1 MLLFRERRMY
11 MQKRWQNGQRLAGLC
26 LLGSLCCYPAVAGAQ
41 MTTTSTSLH
50 REAVQLARGGNYAK
64 SLQIMQQLEQETDE
78 GYWADYLVILS
89 WAGQEKQLVT
99 LADRHYQGDF
109 SRVPDYALRPL
120 AQAYEK
126 AGQIDK
132 AASLYKRLQS
142 AEPQQA
148 YRTAYEQGLSDMGR
162 KGYVA
167 AEHDFAQAR
176 QLAMVSG
183 KVETGFVK
191 DMDAR
196 RAALYIQQGEY
207 DRSVI
212 ILRPYVENGTA
223 SMRMISDYLM
233 ALRFDNRAKEAEL
246 VFSQK
251 CPDWSKMP
259 AYGLQTMGDLYL
271 RAGKY
276 RQAHTLYAY
285 ILQKN
290 DIDYVRLGDA
300 YALAMLGNDQA
311 AVAQYADSVKRY
323 PKRQAAVAGDA
334 AAFLQQGRLG
344 MARKLFNL
352 LGTTPAERENWQLQ
366 YGQQLTDVADDLR
379 NAKLNFRRDE
389 RLDGRSYY
397 HEADRVLRPLLNS
410 SSKDIQ
416 QSAAAALAMN
426 KLNKGLFASA
436 DHQLAALLDSSSA
449 DEPVVMAVSG
459 ENERRQEHA
468 LGSYYRTRLDNK
480 RNHESDL
487 GLSYTNYLGQNWYA
501 MAGYGYSW
509 LQDGQ
514 NHAQYAHGDAGLSW
528 HYDRGQMDMTYD
540 RFGSGWD
547 LNGYTLSMS
556 YEPNDAAVFS
566 FGLGHRPHAHAG
578 AVAQH
583 IAENY
588 HTLSWD
594 QILGSRWRFGADY
607 EWDNLSDGNDY
618 WSYGGNFVDEMS
630 QQHNYRDNL
639 LLGYSYGHYDQQVDG
654 YDSPYRRIDYGV
666 GFSRKW
672 NLSQHE
678 RFWEWINMLSW
689 GHDNDEGTGFSP
701 YTRLE
706 WTQSMHAGQL
716 LTLGVQYNWY
726 FNQIATTDESRRNNG
741 FLFDVNYSLG
751 W

>member
-1 MLLFRERRMY
+1 MRKGWR
-11 MQKRWQNGQRLAGLC
+11 NAQRLAGLC
-26 LLGSLCCYPAVAGAQ
+26 LLGSLCCYPATAGAQ
-41 MTTTSTSLH
+41 MTTASSTLH

-89 WAGQEKQLVT
+89 WAGQEKQLVA
-99 LADRHYQGDF
+99 LADKHYQGDF

-126 AGQIDK
+126 AGQTDK
-132 AASLYKRLQS
+132 AASLCKRLQDMDPLQDYMVS
-142 AEPQQA
+142 
-148 YRTAYEQGLSDMGR
+148 YEQGVSDMGR
-162 KGYVA
+162 KDYVA
-167 AEHDFAQAR
+167 AEQNFAQAR
-176 QLAMVSG
+176 QLATAAG
-183 KVETGFVK
+183 DKGIRFVR

-212 ILRPYVENGTA
+212 ILRPYVEKGTA
-223 SMRMISDYLM
+223 SVRMLSDYLM
-233 ALRFDNRAKEAEL
+233 ALRFDNRAREAKL
-246 VFSQK
+246 VFRQK

-271 RAGKY
+271 RAGRY
-276 RQAHTLYAY
+276 RQAHALYAY

-300 YALAMLGNDQA
+300 YALAMLGHDQA
-311 AVAQYADSVKRY
+311 AVAQYAAAVKRY
-323 PKRQAAVAGDA
+323 PNRQPAVAGDA

-344 MARKLFNL
+344 MARQLFNL

-379 NAKLNFRRDE
+379 NAQLNFKRDE

-397 HEADRVLRPLLNS
+397 HEADKVLRPLLNS
-410 SSKDIQ
+410 SSKDIR
-416 QSAAAALAMN
+416 QSAAADLALN
-426 KLNKGLFASA
+426 KLHKGLFASV
-436 DHQLAALLDSSSA
+436 DHQLAALLDSPSA
-449 DEPVVMAVSG
+449 DDPVIMAVSG

-468 LGSYYRTRLDNK
+468 LDSYYRARLDNK
-480 RNHESDL
+480 RNHESDF

-514 NHAQYAHGDAGLSW
+514 NHAQYAHGDVGLSW
-528 HYDRGQMDMTYD
+528 HYDRGQVDVTYD

-547 LNGYTLSMS
+547 LNGYTLFMS
-556 YEPNDAAVFS
+556 YEPNDVAVLS

-578 AVAQH
+578 AIAQH
-583 IAENY
+583 IDENY
-588 HTLSWD
+588 HTISWD

-618 WSYGGNFVDEMS
+618 WSYGVNFVDEMS
-630 QQHNYRDNL
+630 QRHNYRDNL
-639 LLGYSYGHYDQQVDG
+639 LLGYNYGHYDQQTDG
-654 YDSPYRRIDYGV
+654 YDSPYRRIDYGF

-672 NLSQHE
+672 NLPQHN
-678 RFWEWINMLSW
+678 RSWEWINMLSW
-689 GHDNDEGTGFSP
+689 GHDDDEGMGFSP
-701 YTRLE
+701 YTRVE
-706 WTQSMHAGQL
+706 WTQALQEGQS
-716 LTLGVQYNWY
+716 LTIGAQYNWY
-726 FNQIATTDESRRNNG
+726 FNQIATTDQSRRNNG
-741 FLFDVNYSLG
+741 YLVDVNYSLG